1 MIDLNFCS
9 IDYENREVQ
18 TGLELTREISGAV
31 VFYFGT
37 LKPNTSN
44 LFLEKTRYIK

>member
-1 MIDLNFCS
+1 MIDVNFCS

-31 VFYFGT
+31 VFYFGK

-44 LFLEKTRYIK
+44 LF

>member
-9 IDYENREVQ
+9 IDYENREA
-18 TGLELTREISGAV
+18 GLELTREISGAV
-31 VFYFGT
+31 VFYFGK

-44 LFLEKTRYIK
+44 LF